1 MDFNTIY
8 NLLTYLSS
16 FSVIVPLLI
25 AAWRWRYFG
34 YDGIC
39 LTVYLCISLLTE
51 IILIYCHLSD
61 TSTNILVNYFSILEF
76 ILVSLVF
83 YFALAPKNILKWF
96 FWCSVATLVVVVCF
110 SDKRWP
116 MTIFNGFYFFVIIL
130 FALYYFYK
138 ETREVSV
145 QRLSDH
151 YFFWFNTAFLIYFG
165 FSFFIFLYED
175 FIINAD
181 RDVARVLWTFHL
193 VLNIIYYGILTVGI
207 WKHSGKRL

>member
-1 MDFNTIY
+1 MNLNTAY
-8 NLLTYLSS
+8 NILTYLSA

-25 AAWRWRYFG
+25 AIQKWCYFG
-34 YDGIC
+34 YDGRC
-39 LTVYLCISLLTE
+39 LTIYLIISLLTE
-51 IILIYCHLSD
+51 IVLIYLELSEVFA
-61 TSTNILVNYFSILEF
+61 NILVNCFSLFEF
-76 ILVSLVF
+76 IAVSLIF
-83 YFALAPKNILKWF
+83 YFALAPKKLFKWF
-96 FWCSVATLVVVVCF
+96 YWCGVSAISTVFIF
-110 SDKRWP
+110 SDIRLP
-116 MTIFNGFYFFVIIL
+116 TTVFNGFYIFVLIL

-145 QRLSDH
+145 QRLADH

-175 FIINAD
+175 FITNAD

-193 VLNIIYYGILTVGI
+193 ILNIIYYSILTVGI